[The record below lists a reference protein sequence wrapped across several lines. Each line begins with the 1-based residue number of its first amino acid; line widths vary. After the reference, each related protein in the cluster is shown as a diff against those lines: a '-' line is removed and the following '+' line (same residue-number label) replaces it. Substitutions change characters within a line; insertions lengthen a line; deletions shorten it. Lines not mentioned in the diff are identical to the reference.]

1 MKDFIFSLGLLDKKL
16 IWPFLYT
23 IIQIVQTII
32 DTYYPEDKKS
42 STIFN
47 FAIGIGESLIILV
60 PYVLGYKNPK
70 KEKKCMK
77 CNVKHY
83 FLLILFNVFYNGI
96 LGINML
102 FNDTSIYIHSNT
114 DYTKEVIEII
124 FITILTFLIL
134 KYKYFIHH
142 IISLILFCILS
153 LGIDLLLNSLEEN
166 YKDKNIIQIILEIL
180 SILLQILNYCYQKY
194 MMEFLYHQ
202 YWYISFTLGL
212 NAIFMSFIMIFI
224 SKKKDTN
231 LIDECKEKGIGYILL
246 YLIFQIIVGFLARL
260 FRILT
265 LNYQTPN
272 HMLISYDIVKIIII
286 LISDNKNKWYSII
299 IFIFQFISLVF
310 FLEIFEFNFCGLNK
324 NTKRNINERA
334 ATEGTLER
342 SDTFPERGL
351 IELSEGEGY
360 YIKNEEN
367 VNTEN

>member
-1 MKDFIFSLGLLDKKL
+1 
-16 IWPFLYT
+16 
-23 IIQIVQTII
+23 
-32 DTYYPEDKKS
+32 
-42 STIFN
+42 
-47 FAIGIGESLIILV
+47 
-60 PYVLGYKNPK
+60 
-70 KEKKCMK
+70 
-77 CNVKHY
+77 
-83 FLLILFNVFYNGI
+83 
-96 LGINML
+96 ML
-102 FNDTSIYIHSNT
+102 SEIY
-114 DYTKEVIEII
+114 D
-124 FITILTFLIL
+124 
-134 KYKYFIHH
+134 
-142 IISLILFCILS
+142 
-153 LGIDLLLNSLEEN
+153 G
-166 YKDKNIIQIILEIL
+166 
-180 SILLQILNYCYQKY
+180 
-194 MMEFLYHQ
+194 
-202 YWYISFTLGL
+202 
-212 NAIFMSFIMIFI
+212 IFI
-224 SKKKDTN
+224 SPILVYKFYIRIKRNFYVFYHDFYIKKKDTN